1 MGGLFKN
8 SKISFLLF
16 KFFLEFAFS
25 AGFFAAT
32 SLFITRVGTF
42 SLFYIYF
49 ASSIIALGLSYFF
62 SKIIDR
68 YSRKVIFYGSFFTL
82 GGLVLIGW
90 ALIQLFPE
98 WKALYFAVRIYS
110 YAVLVLT
117 GLEFW
122 VLASLTFT
130 HADSKKV
137 NSQLV
142 VATILGEMAGGLF
155 TGFASQWLGTESL
168 LLLWGASLCIIPFLF
183 VRFSFPR
190 PETSGFST
198 GIVWGEVQAPG
209 TGFRSRSFFS
219 NRLIQLI
226 FVFWIGYSFICYG
239 SDYVFNSFAAERIQ
253 GEDELT
259 AFFGKVSAAASLIVL
274 CYHLLIAPKITER
287 LGPAQNFILFAAL
300 MILPWILFIIHPS
313 LVTIAIV
320 DGIVF
325 YFSDHFATGIHSSI
339 LTVFPER
346 VKGRLRVLTEGFGR
360 PLGTVLLFAVAALFA
375 FQVRIEQMQY
385 WMLAAA
391 ALFFLFPLLFRKP
404 YGRHLLNCLHSRDP
418 SLVLNS
424 VQALCESPQ
433 TEAIAPLAS
442 ILHDSKS
449 TELRRSAVTALEHI
463 RNPEAMKTILPILA
477 DPKNSLHSAAIDGLR
492 NSPEF
497 QGIYTLIGLLKN
509 DQEKDPVLIA
519 KSFRV
524 LRDLL
529 GKEVIV
535 FFLGYLYDP
544 NPQVQAAALKALAGF
559 RDRRLI
565 PIFLPF
571 LEHAD
576 PRVRGAACVALHPFA
591 RTREGVRDKALA
603 EIERLASSRETAE
616 RLAGLEA
623 IGATRLYAYEN
634 LLENALRDPDKTLIW
649 EAASAL
655 AQLKD
660 LDFLQ
665 PYLLLLLDEDEG
677 LAVAAGKRVAEFP
690 RWSRRK
696 LFDKIE
702 ELQDA
707 QRAKI
712 QIRLR
717 KTHQDFSHDW

>member
-1 MGGLFKN
+1 MGGIFKN
-8 SKISFLLF
+8 SKLAFLLF

-25 AGFFAAT
+25 AGFFSAT

-49 ASSIIALGLSYFF
+49 ASSLIALGLSFLF

-68 YSRKVIFYGSFFTL
+68 YSRKVIFYGSFLTL
-82 GGLVLIGW
+82 GVLVLIGYT
-90 ALIQLFPE
+90 LVQLFPE
-98 WKALYFAVRIYS
+98 WKALYFAIRIYS

-122 VLASLTFT
+122 VLASLTFS

-137 NSQLV
+137 FAQLV
-142 VATILGEMAGGLF
+142 VATILGEMCGGLF
-155 TGFASQWLGTESL
+155 TGFASPWLGTENL
-168 LLLWGASLCIIPFLF
+168 LLVWGSSLCVIPFFF

-219 NRLIQLI
+219 NRLIQLT
-226 FVFWIGYSFICYG
+226 FVFWLGYSFICYG
-239 SDYVFNSFAAERIQ
+239 SDYVFNSFAAEKIQ
-253 GEDELT
+253 GEDKLT
-259 AFFGKVSAAASLIVL
+259 AFFGNVSAAASVIVL
-274 CYHLLIAPKITER
+274 GYHLLIGPKLTER
-287 LGPAQNFILFAAL
+287 LGPTQNFILFAGL
-300 MILPWILFIIHPS
+300 MILPWILFFIHPS

-325 YFSDHFATGIHSSI
+325 YFSDHFATGIHSTI

-346 VKGRLRVLTEGFGR
+346 VKGRIRVLTEGFGR
-360 PLGTVLLFAVAALFA
+360 PLGTVLLFVIAAAFA
-375 FQVRIEQMQY
+375 FQISVEQMQY
-385 WMLAAA
+385 FMLASA
-391 ALFFLFPLLFRKP
+391 ALFFFFPLLFRKP

-442 ILHDSKS
+442 ILHESKS
-449 TELRRSAVTALEHI
+449 TELRRSAVAALEHI

-477 DPKNSLHSAAIDGLR
+477 NPKDALHASAIEGLR
-492 NSPEF
+492 DSPEF

-509 DQEKDPVLIA
+509 NQERGPGMMA
-519 KSFRV
+519 RSFRV
-524 LRDLL
+524 LKDLL

-544 NPQVQAAALKALAGF
+544 DPQVQIDAIKALAGF
-559 RDRRLI
+559 HDRRLI

-571 LEHAD
+571 LESPD
-576 PRVRGAACVALHPFA
+576 PRVRGAACVALYPFA
-591 RTREGVRDKALA
+591 RSREGVRDKALA
-603 EIERLASSRETAE
+603 EIERLANSHDSSEKR
-616 RLAGLEA
+616 AGFDA
-623 IGATRLYAYEN
+623 IGATRLQAYES
-634 LLENALRDPDKTLIW
+634 LLENSLRDQDKTLAW
-649 EAASAL
+649 EAACAL

-660 LDFLQ
+660 PTYLP
-665 PYLLLLLDEDEG
+665 PYLLFLLDEDEG
-677 LAVAAGKRVAEFP
+677 FALDAAKRIPEFP
-690 RWSRRK
+690 RHSRRK
-696 LFDKIE
+696 LFAKLD
-702 ELQDA
+702 ELQDP
-707 QRAKI
+707 QRLKI
-712 QIRLR
+712 QNRLR
-717 KTHQDFSHDW
+717 KTHLDFSHDW